1 MNAAIPEPEQIYL
14 QLRRRVLDLNPADIG
29 LSPSPAAPHVW
40 GVLMETG
47 YEVGAAT
54 LMALA
59 DGTTS
64 LYYSTGGGMLGSG
77 EFAPLAEASK
87 TLVAQAEAQL
97 PLMKPSTITALPK
110 IGQVK
115 FTLLT
120 YSGILSAQAPE
131 KSLALSQH
139 PLSPLFTQAQITLR
153 QLRALTEKRHQPA

>member
-1 MNAAIPEPEQIYL
+1 MNAAIPEPEQTYL
-14 QLRRRVLDLNPADIG
+14 QLRRRILDLNPADIG

-40 GVLMETG
+40 GVLIETG
-47 YEVGAAT
+47 YEVGTAT
-54 LMALA
+54 LMSLV

-87 TLVAQAEAQL
+87 ALVAQAEAQL
-97 PLMKPSTITALPK
+97 PLMKPSTKIELPK
-110 IGQVK
+110 VGQVK
-115 FTLLT
+115 FNLLT

-131 KSLALSQH
+131 KSLASSQH

-153 QLRALTEKRHQPA
+153 RLRALTEKRHQPA